1 MKKEAE
7 RWARGRER
15 DTLFNREVKLLW
27 SFIVAKWT
35 TSKRFDV
42 TMVHPIKRTHVKIAV
57 SARYTDCLYVSS
69 SINLSLLP
77 PFTARAH
84 THTVD
89 SLLELVIYLLPP
101 PPSPLLNRHVIPL
114 SSEFHVNQRL
124 VAAPLGPLALFPPF
138 RSSTISN
145 FRPRIYPFNH

>member
-77 PFTARAH
+77 PFHSARAH
-84 THTVD
+84 THGWFA
-89 SLLELVIYLLPP
+89 SWAC
-101 PPSPLLNRHVIPL
+101 NIP
-114 SSEFHVNQRL
+114 
-124 VAAPLGPLALFPPF
+124 
-138 RSSTISN
+138 SSTPSLPSFESPRN
-145 FRPRIYPFNH
+145 SSFFRVPRKSTARRRSARPPRPVPPVSKFDDFQFSPTYLSV

>member
-1 MKKEAE
+1 MLHFSQGNGYRKLLIGDVPHLCSPIRPPPSLEQRSMTPFFPPSSFPPSRWRSRQRNGRDRKREKE
-7 RWARGRER
+7 RER

-69 SINLSLLP
+69 SINLP
-77 PFTARAH
+77 PSPLKTRAH
-84 THTVD
+84 THTYTRLIRFS
-89 SLLELVIYLLPP
+89 SL
-101 PPSPLLNRHVIPL
+101 
-114 SSEFHVNQRL
+114 
-124 VAAPLGPLALFPPF
+124 
-138 RSSTISN
+138 
-145 FRPRIYPFNH
+145 